1 MRRIEFRRSS
11 TSRTAVL
18 YSGLFI
24 LSSLLTLVILLFS
37 ATRDLKAQIRESIQ
51 QDVREL
57 SDIYN
62 NEGQAALVNDI
73 KRLSSSVKS
82 IQSLYL
88 LEDANGTVIVGNV
101 PGITPFSDNKE
112 LKLPLGNNQ
121 SSHFFIY
128 GTHLGNL
135 WLFVGRRAHSV
146 WEIQKLILRS
156 VAWALCITIPIALF
170 GVMTLARQ
178 ASQRVDAI
186 AIAMDEYLQGNLSK
200 RVPQTPRGD
209 EIDRLADN
217 INNVLRQIE
226 KLIDGMKQVTS
237 DVAHDLRT
245 PLSRLRQRFEPTRD
259 EDGKSYNASTDAAAV
274 EEIDG
279 ILATFD
285 ALLQIAEIDAGAKST
300 ILDEVNLSQLSEFL
314 FETYASVADD
324 NNQKLELDLTANVI
338 VRGSRRLLT
347 QLLVN
352 LIENAIR
359 HSPKGTKIRLAVSDE
374 QEGPSVDIS
383 DTGPGIPVEDRERV
397 FERFYRRDSS
407 RSTPGNGLGL
417 ALVRSIAEL
426 HGATVTLADNAP
438 GLIVTVDFPKLAA
451 IR

>member
-1 MRRIEFRRSS
+1 M
-11 TSRTAVL
+11 
-18 YSGLFI
+18 YSGLFV
-24 LSSLLTLVILLFS
+24 LSSLLTLFILLFS

-57 SDIYN
+57 SNIYN
-62 NEGQAALVNDI
+62 TEGKAALVNDI
-73 KRLSSSVKS
+73 KGLSSSVKS
-82 IQSLYL
+82 TQSLYL
-88 LEDANGTVIVGNV
+88 LENADGTVIVGNV
-101 PGITPFSDNKE
+101 PRIVPFTDNKE
-112 LKLPLGNNQ
+112 LKLALTDKQ

-128 GTHLGNL
+128 GTRLGDL
-135 WLFVGRRAHSV
+135 WLFVGRRAHAV

-156 VAWALCITIPIALF
+156 VAWALCIAIPIALF
-170 GVMTLARQ
+170 GVVMLARQ

-186 AIAMDEYLQGNLSK
+186 AVAMDEYLLGNLSR
-200 RVPQTPRGD
+200 RVPRTSRGD

-245 PLSRLRQRFEPTRD
+245 PLSRLRQRLEPTRD
-259 EDGKSYNASTDAAAV
+259 EGDQPYDTSTNSAAV
-274 EEIDG
+274 QEIDG

-300 ILDEVNLSQLSEFL
+300 SFDDVDLSRLGEFL
-314 FETYASVADD
+314 FDTYANVADD
-324 NNQKLELDLTANVI
+324 NGQMLELDLTANVI

-359 HSPKGTKIRLAVSDE
+359 HSPKGTKIKLAIS
-374 QEGPSVDIS
+374 EGEKGSVMVVS
-383 DTGPGIPVEDRERV
+383 DTGPGIPIEDRERV

-417 ALVRSIAEL
+417 SLVRSIAEL
-426 HGATVTLADNAP
+426 HNATVTLTDNEP
-438 GLIVTVDFPKLAA
+438 GLIVTVDFPEP
-451 IR
+451 R

>member
-11 TSRTAVL
+11 TSRTAAL
-18 YSGLFI
+18 YSGLFVV
-24 LSSLLTLVILLFS
+24 SSLLTLAILLFS
-37 ATRDLKAQIRESIQ
+37 ATRDLKAQIHEAIQ
-51 QDVREL
+51 QDIREL
-57 SDIYN
+57 TNIYDK
-62 NEGQAALVNDI
+62 EGETALVDDI
-73 KRLSSSVKS
+73 KGLSSSVEATR
-82 IQSLYL
+82 SLYL
-88 LEDANGTVIVGNV
+88 LEEADGRVIIGNV
-101 PGITPFSDNKE
+101 PRIEPFDGWTETRLTLASSE
-112 LKLPLGNNQ
+112 T
-121 SSHFFIY
+121 SHFFIY
-128 GTHLGNL
+128 GTRIGEL

-156 VAWALCITIPIALF
+156 VAWALCITIPIAFF
-170 GVMTLARQ
+170 GVVTLAKQ
-178 ASQRVDAI
+178 ASRRVDAI
-186 AIAMDEYLQGNLSK
+186 AIAMDAYLQGNLSQ
-200 RVPQTPRGD
+200 RVPQTSRGD

-245 PLSRLRQRFEPTRD
+245 PLSRLRQRLESAKEGGDKAQGSVKPS
-259 EDGKSYNASTDAAAV
+259 EAI

-285 ALLQIAEIDAGAKST
+285 ALLQIAEIDSGAKST
-300 ILDEVNLSQLSEFL
+300 TFGEVDLSQLGQFL
-314 FETYASVADD
+314 FDTYSSVADD
-324 NNQKLELDLTANVI
+324 NGQNLELDVVGNV
-338 VRGSRRLLT
+338 VLRGSRRLLV

-359 HSPKGTKIRLAVSDE
+359 HSPTGTSIKLAICNRPA
-374 QEGPSVDIS
+374 GPAIAVS
-383 DTGPGIPVEDRERV
+383 DTGPGIPPEDRERV

-426 HGATVTLADNAP
+426 HGATVTLSDNAP
-438 GLIVTVDFPKLAA
+438 GLIVTVDFPSTAA
-451 IR
+451 AR